1 MNSKASKPERPTTK
15 YARAAA
21 GVRAQ
26 IEDGTLLPGELVP
39 SGAALARETGYSVLT
54 CRRALRVLI
63 ADGVLASGASPGA
76 RPRVPARNPS
86 PGDRNLASAKRA
98 LSASLAARRR
108 AAGLTQP
115 QLAEIVGRS
124 VTTVGHAETGRVW
137 QSRPFWELAD
147 EAVNADG
154 ELLALYDAYLA
165 ATAAANHAT
174 VAGETTPA
182 HISGTPET
190 ILVAAVE
197 CTTCV
202 NVIWPDGTA
211 TTVYPPAPE
220 PSSGQP
226 QL

>member
-1 MNSKASKPERPTTK
+1 MSHANMPQRAVPK
-15 YARAAA
+15 YLRVAA

-26 IEDGTLLPGELVP
+26 IDDGVLLPGELVP

-63 ADGVLASGASPGA
+63 AQGVLASGASPGA
-76 RPRVPARNPS
+76 RPRVPARDSS
-86 PGDRNLASAKRA
+86 PGDQSLASAKRA
-98 LSASLAARRR
+98 LSASLAARRH

-137 QSRPFWELAD
+137 QSRSFWELAD
-147 EAVNADG
+147 KAVNAGG

-165 ATAAANHAT
+165 ATATVKPTT
-174 VAGETTPA
+174 VAGKTASEDVGD
-182 HISGTPET
+182 SPET
-190 ILVAAVE
+190 MVVAAAE

-202 NVIWPDGTA
+202 NVIWPDGMVTA
-211 TTVYPPAPE
+211 VYSPASE
-220 PSSGQP
+220 ASS
-226 QL
+226 